1 MYYVRLISFGIF
13 FSLVSLVSLHAA
25 TIDELARTVVYLL
38 ERPKAPIGMGIMHDV
53 SVTQGT
59 GFLVSYNNKI
69 YLVTAAHVAREMSG
83 EESQVFFNT
92 SSGKQQSLT
101 LKQLKDSIPNSR
113 WFFHESAD
121 IAIHPFSLAKNSEYM
136 FISEKLFVSKDET
149 VPLGTKASILGF
161 PLGLGTIGYLTPILR
176 DTEVAS
182 WKLRM
187 EDPNIRPDV
196 DVIILADPL
205 ADGYSGSPV
214 FIYPVVRSH
223 ENGISTPSQPKL
235 LGVVIDTLYDKT
247 GGKMSCIVPVSYL
260 LDIFNSDE
268 FKKYEKSP

>member
-1 MYYVRLISFGIF
+1 MYYVRLISFVIF
-13 FSLVSLVSLHAA
+13 FLLLSLVSSYAA

-38 ERPKAPIGMGIMHDV
+38 EKPKSPIGMGIIHDV

-69 YLVTAAHVAREMSG
+69 YLVTAAHVAREISG
-83 EESQVFFNT
+83 EESRVFFNT
-92 SSGKQQSLT
+92 SDGKQQSLI
-101 LKQLKDSIPNSR
+101 LKQLKDSIPNSK

-121 IAIHPFSLAKNSEYM
+121 LAIHPFSLTKNSEYT
-136 FISEKLFVSKDET
+136 FIPEKLFVSKDET

-214 FIYPVVRSH
+214 FISLTVQSR
-223 ENGISTPSQPKL
+223 ENGILVSSQPKL

-247 GGKMSCIVPVSYL
+247 GGKMSCTVPASYL
-260 LDIFNSDE
+260 LKLSKNSLI
-268 FKKYEKSP
+268 